1 MSEVEYKQL
10 LYSLWSK
17 LKCFLQFI
25 FKTDIRILMDFKTR
39 IFTVCVWYFFIFCNK
54 LLQKYKSHLVWLYL
68 LSKDSCWI
76 YLLIK
81 FFFSNS
87 KDTLKNLL
95 LNTSTTP
102 ASSGYCKQKWVV
114 VIGPPFWY
122 DFAGIAYLRAV

>member
-1 MSEVEYKQL
+1 MIVFIIQRL
-10 LYSLWSK
+10 LLD
-17 LKCFLQFI
+17 L
-25 FKTDIRILMDFKTR
+25 
-39 IFTVCVWYFFIFCNK
+39 FTNQI
-54 LLQKYKSHLVWLYL
+54 
-68 LSKDSCWI
+68 
-76 YLLIK
+76 
-81 FFFSNS
+81 FFFNS